1 DRDVTEANT
10 VSAIETTTVG
20 IYVVKDTPSSDYSD
34 LGIILEGVVVLQDI
48 ENVSLATAML
58 FGLFYTLN
66 IRYPT
71 KLRYTFEVI
80 QRVVMELEPTELSRK
95 VQSLKTKMHQ

>member
-1 DRDVTEANT
+1 MAAMMNDDVNAGRENIIKGLCIYLNEDPADLVQEYTDVTEANT

-48 ENVSLATAML
+48 ENGSYGIGA
-58 FGLFYTLN
+58 N
-66 IRYPT
+66 
-71 KLRYTFEVI
+71 
-80 QRVVMELEPTELSRK
+80 
-95 VQSLKTKMHQ
+95 